1 MRSAGFR
8 TFPIRC
14 VFSLF
19 LVPVAA
25 WSQAFVARNVPTGE
39 ARAIDHRTLK
49 PQRETAQPEPI
60 AGAILLADGTPVKL
74 QMVRTISSAH
84 AKVGDGLDFVVV
96 KDVMIDGLTAIPS
109 GSMASG
115 SVIAVKRKRM
125 LGMGGK
131 IVIMLD
137 SVVLASGEHFDLRAR
152 KEIKGGSC
160 TKLMLVEMLATG
172 ISYLP
177 ATPVLLFSRGGD
189 STVLKGLEITA
200 FINGNSQ
207 LQTSNLPAAK
217 KDASEL
223 SEMMRFLPSRTV
235 DGQGHD
241 GDMLNLAFVATQSE
255 LEDAFARAGW
265 IKTENTRFPAFW
277 HLAMQ
282 RTHYAKLPMRKL
294 YVFGRTQD
302 YSYALPDSTSV
313 VSKRHHLRIWK
324 TDYQQDGAS
333 IWVGAATYDV
343 ALQWQVKKLR
353 IFHKIDPKVDAERD
367 FIAGRLSETRLVTH
381 EEYLR
386 CANPVFQGETATG
399 GPYYS
404 DSRMLLLQL
413 HSEGQDSEKSA
424 NAKTRSDPAFV
435 EKSASPAASPFSATR

>member
-8 TFPIRC
+8 TLPVRC

-19 LVPVAA
+19 LMPVAS
-25 WSQAFVARNVPTGE
+25 WSQGFVARNVPTDQ
-39 ARAIDHRTLK
+39 ARALDSRPLQ
-49 PQRETAQPEPI
+49 PQIVRPEPV
-60 AGAILLADGTPVKL
+60 AGALLVSDGTPVKL

-96 KDVMIDGLTAIPS
+96 KDVMIDGWVVIPS
-109 GSMASG
+109 SSVASG

-125 LGMGGK
+125 LGMGGN

-152 KEIKGGSC
+152 KEIKGSSS

-177 ATPVLLFSRGGD
+177 ATPVLLFSRGSD

-200 FINGNSQ
+200 YINGDSQ
-207 LQTSNLPAAK
+207 LQTKNLSATK

-223 SEMMRFLPSRTV
+223 SEMIRFLPPRTV

-255 LEDAFARAGW
+255 LEDAFVRAGW
-265 IKTENTRFPAFW
+265 IKTEKTRFPAFW

-302 YSYALPDSTSV
+302 YSYALPDSRLV

-324 TDYQQDGAS
+324 TDYQQDGAP

-343 ALQWQVKKLR
+343 ALQWQLKKLR
-353 IFHKIDPKVDAERD
+353 IFHKIDPKIDAERD

-386 CANPVFQGETATG
+386 CANPVFRGETATG

-413 HSEGQDSEKSA
+413 HPAGSDSEKSA
-424 NAKTRSDPAFV
+424 KTQAPSDPSYV
-435 EKSASPAASPFSATR
+435 EKPASPVASTLSATR